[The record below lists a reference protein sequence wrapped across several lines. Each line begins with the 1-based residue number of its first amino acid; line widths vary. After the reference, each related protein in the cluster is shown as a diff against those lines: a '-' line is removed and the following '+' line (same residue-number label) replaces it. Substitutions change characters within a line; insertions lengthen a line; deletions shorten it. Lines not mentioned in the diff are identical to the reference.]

1 MLSKPYQKPTY
12 KKSIKGSCCDVHD
25 VLKVMAL
32 PAVKKIPHFKTER
45 NNKYKKNKC
54 GNINKRFPYKR
65 YIHFLP
71 LPSIL

>member
-1 MLSKPYQKPTY
+1 MLSKPYQKTTY

-25 VLKVMAL
+25 VLKVMTL

-54 GNINKRFPYKR
+54 GNINKRVPYKG

>member
-1 MLSKPYQKPTY
+1 MLSKPYQKPAY

-32 PAVKKIPHFKTER
+32 PAVKKIPHFKTES
-45 NNKYKKNKC
+45 NKEYKKNKC
-54 GNINKRFPYKR
+54 GNINKRVAYKR
-65 YIHFLP
+65 YIHFLS